1 MALGFPNSNGG
12 RTTDSAL
19 FHALGNAFV
28 GSWISGFR
36 VRQASP
42 VGMNVLIGG
51 ESGVPDDLLVRDAMS
66 ATFPVSNLSTQ
77 PIQASVTTANSAN
90 PRIDAVVIYI
100 DTNVAASQAVANNEN
115 RTKAVVVPGTP
126 ATNPSAPTPSQIK
139 AKIGASNPY
148 EIIAEIRVNAGAT
161 TILDSVITD
170 RRNPATLADGRINRG
185 EMFKNGVIDSDAL
198 ADDIVLPR
206 HLGLDFVAVRL
217 DKIIY
222 DNNGSNKARLKVP
235 IAQRGN
241 ITIDSSNS
249 EIVIG
254 AGIEYVELVST
265 IMAEELS
272 TYLFAIVQRKKVNE
286 KYEHIAQSLN
296 APHHNY
302 AGITISAFMKVSEG
316 DRISI
321 VHDCTG
327 KIRGQYSYVSVK
339 AIG

>member
-51 ESGVPDDLLVRDAMS
+51 ENGVPDDLLVRDAMS

-77 PIQASVTTANSAN
+77 PVQASVTTANSAN

-148 EIIAEIRVNAGAT
+148 EVIAEIRVNAGTT

-170 RRNPATLADGRINRG
+170 RRNPATLADGRINRA
-185 EMFKNGVIDSDAL
+185 EMFKNGVIGSDAL
-198 ADDIVLPR
+198 GNDIVLPR
-206 HLGLDFVAVRL
+206 HLKSSDLLSFSANNSAQAISGNLIIQSGWVSFYGNGGKQQPVQVTFPKKFKEVYAVVPTLIGYTRNTPTSPASF
-217 DKIIY
+217 DQKI
-222 DNNGSNKARLKVP
+222 GSGTNIECGSFNQTGTTITASTSGVFGGAHHGISW
-235 IAQRGN
+235 IAVG
-241 ITIDSSNS
+241 T
-249 EIVIG
+249 V
-254 AGIEYVELVST
+254 
-265 IMAEELS
+265 
-272 TYLFAIVQRKKVNE
+272 
-286 KYEHIAQSLN
+286 
-296 APHHNY
+296 
-302 AGITISAFMKVSEG
+302 
-316 DRISI
+316 
-321 VHDCTG
+321 
-327 KIRGQYSYVSVK
+327 
-339 AIG
+339 

>member
-51 ESGVPDDLLVRDAMS
+51 ENGIPDDLLVRDAMS

-77 PIQASVTTANSAN
+77 PVQASVTTANSAN

-100 DTNVAASQAVANNEN
+100 DTNVAASQTVANNEN

-139 AKIGASNPY
+139 AKIGASNPH
-148 EIIAEIRVNAGAT
+148 EVIAEIRVNAGTT

-170 RRNPATLADGRINRG
+170 RRNPATLADGRINRA
-185 EMFKNGVIDSDAL
+185 EIFKNGVIGSDAL
-198 ADDIVLPR
+198 GNDIVLPR
-206 HLGLDFVAVRL
+206 HLKWSDFIQAKRDSTNQPVESVIFQYGRARVVAPT
-217 DKIIY
+217 DAIETTTAIAFPKIFKSGTVPTVICTY
-222 DNNGSNKARLKVP
+222 NGY
-235 IAQRGN
+235 GN
-241 ITIDSSNS
+241 ASDPWTDAPNSSWAGAA
-249 EIVIG
+249 IG
-254 AGIEYVELVST
+254 AVSIT
-265 IMAEELS
+265 NS
-272 TYLFAIVQRKKVNE
+272 SFAARCRRFDG
-286 KYEHIAQSLN
+286 AML
-296 APHHNY
+296 
-302 AGITISAFMKVSEG
+302 
-316 DRISI
+316 
-321 VHDCTG
+321 
-327 KIRGQYSYVSVK
+327 RGSYYFSWM
-339 AIG
+339 AIGAA

>member
-51 ESGVPDDLLVRDAMS
+51 ENGIPDDLLVRDAML

-77 PIQASVTTANSAN
+77 PVQASVTTANSAN

-148 EIIAEIRVNAGAT
+148 EVIAEIRVNAGAT

-170 RRNPATLADGRINRG
+170 RRNPATLADGRINRA
-185 EMFKNGVIDSDAL
+185 EMFKNGVIGSDAL
-198 ADDIVLPR
+198 GNDIVLPR
-206 HLGLDFVAVRL
+206 HLNSPSLLVFSADGANQNV
-217 DKIIY
+217 
-222 DNNGSNKARLKVP
+222 S
-235 IAQRGN
+235 GN
-241 ITIDSSNS
+241 ILVQAGWVQFWGNNTKRQPIPVVFPKQFKQVFSMSPTLIGYKTGSKATSIS
-249 EIVIG
+249 EFNQVIG
-254 AGIEYVELVST
+254 SGLNIESGAVT
-265 IMAEELS
+265 N
-272 TYLFAIVQRKKVNE
+272 TGTT
-286 KYEHIAQSLN
+286 LN
-296 APHHNY
+296 ASTT
-302 AGITISAFMKVSEG
+302 GIFGGAWHGVSW
-316 DRISI
+316 
-321 VHDCTG
+321 V
-327 KIRGQYSYVSVK
+327 
-339 AIG
+339 AIGVI

>member
-51 ESGVPDDLLVRDAMS
+51 ESGIPDDLLVRDAMS

-77 PIQASVTTANSAN
+77 PVQASVTTANSAN

-148 EIIAEIRVNAGAT
+148 EVIAEIRVNAGTT

-170 RRNPATLADGRINRG
+170 RRNPATLADRRINRA
-185 EMFKNGVIDSDAL
+185 EMFKNGVIGSDAL
-198 ADDIVLPR
+198 GNDIVLPQ
-206 HLGLDFVAVRL
+206 HINSPSLLAFSADGANQNV
-217 DKIIY
+217 
-222 DNNGSNKARLKVP
+222 S
-235 IAQRGN
+235 GN
-241 ITIDSSNS
+241 ILVQAGWAQFWGNNTKRQPIPVVFPKQFKQVFSISPTLIGYKTGSKATSISDFNQ
-249 EIVIG
+249 VIG
-254 AGIEYVELVST
+254 SGLNIESGIVT
-265 IMAEELS
+265 N
-272 TYLFAIVQRKKVNE
+272 TGTT
-286 KYEHIAQSLN
+286 LN
-296 APHHNY
+296 ASTT
-302 AGITISAFMKVSEG
+302 GIFGGAWHGISWV
-316 DRISI
+316 
-321 VHDCTG
+321 
-327 KIRGQYSYVSVK
+327 
-339 AIG
+339 AIGVA

>member
-77 PIQASVTTANSAN
+77 PVQASVTTANSAN

-100 DTNVAASQAVANNEN
+100 DTNVAASQTVANNEN

-139 AKIGASNPY
+139 AKIGASDPY
-148 EIIAEIRVNAGAT
+148 EVIAEIRVNAGTT

-185 EMFKNGVIDSDAL
+185 EMFKNGVIKSDAL

-206 HLGLDFVAVRL
+206 HINSPSLLTSSADGANQNV
-217 DKIIY
+217 
-222 DNNGSNKARLKVP
+222 S
-235 IAQRGN
+235 GN
-241 ITIDSSNS
+241 ILVQAGWVQFWGNNTQRQPVPVVFPKQFKQVFSMSPTLIGYKTGSKATSISDFNQ
-249 EIVIG
+249 VIG
-254 AGIEYVELVST
+254 SGLNIESGIVT
-265 IMAEELS
+265 N
-272 TYLFAIVQRKKVNE
+272 TGTT
-286 KYEHIAQSLN
+286 LN
-296 APHHNY
+296 ASTTGVFGGAWH
-302 AGITISAFMKVSEG
+302 GISWV
-316 DRISI
+316 
-321 VHDCTG
+321 
-327 KIRGQYSYVSVK
+327 
-339 AIG
+339 AIGVV

>member
-51 ESGVPDDLLVRDAMS
+51 ENGIPDDLLVRDAMS

-77 PIQASVTTANSAN
+77 PVQASVTTANSAN

-100 DTNVAASQAVANNEN
+100 DTNVAASQTVANNEN

-126 ATNPSAPTPSQIK
+126 ATNPSAPTSSQIK

-148 EIIAEIRVNAGAT
+148 EVIAEIRVNAGAT

-185 EMFKNGVIDSDAL
+185 EMFKNGVIGSDAL
-198 ADDIVLPR
+198 GNDIVLPR
-206 HLGLDFVAVRL
+206 HINSPSLLVFSADGANQSV
-217 DKIIY
+217 
-222 DNNGSNKARLKVP
+222 S
-235 IAQRGN
+235 GN
-241 ITIDSSNS
+241 ILVQAGWVQFWGNNTKRQPIPVVFPKQFKQVFSMSPTLIGYKTGSKATSIS
-249 EIVIG
+249 EFNQVIG
-254 AGIEYVELVST
+254 SGLNIESGAVT
-265 IMAEELS
+265 N
-272 TYLFAIVQRKKVNE
+272 TGTT
-286 KYEHIAQSLN
+286 LN
-296 APHHNY
+296 ASTT
-302 AGITISAFMKVSEG
+302 GIFGGAWHGVSW
-316 DRISI
+316 
-321 VHDCTG
+321 V
-327 KIRGQYSYVSVK
+327 
-339 AIG
+339 AIGVV

>member
-51 ESGVPDDLLVRDAMS
+51 ENGVPDDLLVRDAMS

-77 PIQASVTTANSAN
+77 PVQASVTTANSAN

-148 EIIAEIRVNAGAT
+148 EVIAEIRVNAGTT

-170 RRNPATLADGRINRG
+170 RRNPATLADGRINRA
-185 EMFKNGVIDSDAL
+185 EMFKNGVIGSDAL
-198 ADDIVLPR
+198 GNDIVLPR
-206 HLGLDFVAVRL
+206 HLNSPSLLTFSADGVSQSVT
-217 DKIIY
+217 
-222 DNNGSNKARLKVP
+222 
-235 IAQRGN
+235 GN
-241 ITIDSSNS
+241 ILVQTGWVQFWGNNTKRQPVPVVFPKQFKQVFSMSPTLIGYKTGGKATSIS
-249 EIVIG
+249 EFNQAIG
-254 AGIEYVELVST
+254 SGLNIESGVVT
-265 IMAEELS
+265 N
-272 TYLFAIVQRKKVNE
+272 TGTT
-286 KYEHIAQSLN
+286 LN
-296 APHHNY
+296 ASTT
-302 AGITISAFMKVSEG
+302 GIFGGAWHGISWV
-316 DRISI
+316 
-321 VHDCTG
+321 
-327 KIRGQYSYVSVK
+327 
-339 AIG
+339 AIGIV

>member
-51 ESGVPDDLLVRDAMS
+51 ENGIPDDLLVRDAMS

-77 PIQASVTTANSAN
+77 PVQASVTTANSAN

-115 RTKAVVVPGTP
+115 RTKAIVVPGTP

-148 EIIAEIRVNAGAT
+148 EVIAEIRVNAGTT

-170 RRNPATLADGRINRG
+170 RRNPATLADGRIN
-185 EMFKNGVIDSDAL
+185 SDTL
-198 ADDIVLPR
+198 GNDIVLPR
-206 HLGLDFVAVRL
+206 HLNSPSLLAFSADGANQSV
-217 DKIIY
+217 
-222 DNNGSNKARLKVP
+222 S
-235 IAQRGN
+235 GN
-241 ITIDSSNS
+241 ILVQAGWVQFWGNNTTRQPVPVVFPKQFKQVFSMSPTLIGYKTGSKATSIS
-249 EIVIG
+249 EFNQVIG
-254 AGIEYVELVST
+254 SGLNIESGVVTNTGTTLIASTTGVFGGAWHGISWV
-265 IMAEELS
+265 
-272 TYLFAIVQRKKVNE
+272 
-286 KYEHIAQSLN
+286 
-296 APHHNY
+296 
-302 AGITISAFMKVSEG
+302 
-316 DRISI
+316 
-321 VHDCTG
+321 
-327 KIRGQYSYVSVK
+327 
-339 AIG
+339 AIGIV

>member
-51 ESGVPDDLLVRDAMS
+51 ENGIPDDLLVRDAMS

-77 PIQASVTTANSAN
+77 PVQASVTTANSAN

-100 DTNVAASQAVANNEN
+100 DTNVAASQTVANNEN
-115 RTKAVVVPGTP
+115 RTKAIVVPGTP

-148 EIIAEIRVNAGAT
+148 EVIAEIRVNAGTT

-170 RRNPATLADGRINRG
+170 RRNPATLPDGRINRG
-185 EMFKNGVIDSDAL
+185 EMFKNGVIKSDAL
-198 ADDIVLPR
+198 ANDIVLPR
-206 HLGLDFVAVRL
+206 HLSPAARGDRSTSEVDTGMKWIDGRTIYQKTFVMGGL
-217 DKIIY
+217 KIA
-222 DNNGSNKARLKVP
+222 GKTTVP
-235 IAQRGN
+235 HGITNLGMVINIRGIAKEE
-241 ITIDSSNS
+241 S
-249 EIVIG
+249 IG
-254 AGIEYVELVST
+254 AT
-265 IMAEELS
+265 INLPHAADQQAYTVTVYADNS
-272 TYLFAIVQRKKVNE
+272 NINIQTYADQSGYKTSFVTIQYIKK
-286 KYEHIAQSLN
+286 S
-296 APHHNY
+296 
-302 AGITISAFMKVSEG
+302 
-316 DRISI
+316 
-321 VHDCTG
+321 
-327 KIRGQYSYVSVK
+327 
-339 AIG
+339 

>member
-51 ESGVPDDLLVRDAMS
+51 ENGVPDDLLVRDAMS

-77 PIQASVTTANSAN
+77 PVQASVTTANSAN

-100 DTNVAASQAVANNEN
+100 DTNVAASQTVANNEN

-148 EIIAEIRVNAGAT
+148 EVIAEIRVNAGTT

-170 RRNPATLADGRINRG
+170 RRNPATLADGRINRA
-185 EMFKNGVIDSDAL
+185 EMFKNGVIGSDAL
-198 ADDIVLPR
+198 GNDIVLPR
-206 HLGLDFVAVRL
+206 HLSSSALLAFSADGANQSV
-217 DKIIY
+217 
-222 DNNGSNKARLKVP
+222 S
-235 IAQRGN
+235 GN
-241 ITIDSSNS
+241 ILVQAGWVQFWGNNTKRQPVPVVFPKQFKQVFSMSPTLIGYKTGSKATSIS
-249 EIVIG
+249 EFNQVIG
-254 AGIEYVELVST
+254 SGLNIESGVIT
-265 IMAEELS
+265 N
-272 TYLFAIVQRKKVNE
+272 TGTT
-286 KYEHIAQSLN
+286 LN
-296 APHHNY
+296 ASTT
-302 AGITISAFMKVSEG
+302 GIFGGAWHGVSW
-316 DRISI
+316 
-321 VHDCTG
+321 V
-327 KIRGQYSYVSVK
+327 
-339 AIG
+339 AIGVA

>member
-51 ESGVPDDLLVRDAMS
+51 ESGIPDDLLVRDAMS

-77 PIQASVTTANSAN
+77 PVQASVTTANSAN

-115 RTKAVVVPGTP
+115 RTKAVVVSGTP

-148 EIIAEIRVNAGAT
+148 EVIAEIRVNAGTT

-170 RRNPATLADGRINRG
+170 RRNPATLADGRINRA
-185 EMFKNGVIDSDAL
+185 EMFKNGVIGSDAL
-198 ADDIVLPR
+198 GDDIVLPR
-206 HLGLDFVAVRL
+206 SLAPDFR
-217 DKIIY
+217 DYSTDEKNTGKKWIDGRPIY
-222 DNNGSNKARLKVP
+222 RKV
-235 IAQRGN
+235 IRGRIN
-241 ITIDSSNS
+241 ITANTNIFYN
-249 EIVIG
+249 
-254 AGIEYVELVST
+254 
-265 IMAEELS
+265 
-272 TYLFAIVQRKKVNE
+272 
-286 KYEHIAQSLN
+286 H
-296 APHHNY
+296 
-302 AGITISAFMKVSEG
+302 GITGLTDAFEVVSARG
-316 DRISI
+316 SI
-321 VHDCTG
+321 VMGGNMGNSSG
-327 KIRGQYSYVSVK
+327 KSLIPHIEDNHRLGISLVTKTQLRFIATYSWGSSEFALIMDYVK
-339 AIG
+339 

>member
-77 PIQASVTTANSAN
+77 PVQASVSTANSAN

-148 EIIAEIRVNAGAT
+148 EVIAEIRVNAGTT

-170 RRNPATLADGRINRG
+170 RRNPATLADGRINRA
-185 EMFKNGVIDSDAL
+185 EMFKNGVIGSDAL
-198 ADDIVLPR
+198 GNDIVLPR
-206 HLGLDFVAVRL
+206 HLNSPSLLTFSADGVSQSVT
-217 DKIIY
+217 
-222 DNNGSNKARLKVP
+222 
-235 IAQRGN
+235 GN
-241 ITIDSSNS
+241 ILVQTGWVQFWGNNTKRQPVPVVFPKQFKQVFSMSPTLIGYKTGGKATSIS
-249 EIVIG
+249 EFNQVIG
-254 AGIEYVELVST
+254 NGLNIESGVVTNTGTTLNVST
-265 IMAEELS
+265 
-272 TYLFAIVQRKKVNE
+272 T
-286 KYEHIAQSLN
+286 
-296 APHHNY
+296 
-302 AGITISAFMKVSEG
+302 GIFGGAWHGISWV
-316 DRISI
+316 
-321 VHDCTG
+321 
-327 KIRGQYSYVSVK
+327 
-339 AIG
+339 AIGIV

>member
-51 ESGVPDDLLVRDAMS
+51 ENGIPDDLLVRDAMS

-77 PIQASVTTANSAN
+77 PVQASVTTANSAN

-148 EIIAEIRVNAGAT
+148 EIIAEIRVNAGTT

-170 RRNPATLADGRINRG
+170 RRNPATLADGRINRA
-185 EMFKNGVIDSDAL
+185 EMFKNGVIGSDAL
-198 ADDIVLPR
+198 GNDIILPR
-206 HLGLDFVAVRL
+206 HINSPSLLAFSADGANQSV
-217 DKIIY
+217 
-222 DNNGSNKARLKVP
+222 S
-235 IAQRGN
+235 GN
-241 ITIDSSNS
+241 ILVQAGWVQFWGNNTKRQPIPVVFPKQFKQVFSMSATLIGYKTGSKATSISDFNR
-249 EIVIG
+249 VIG
-254 AGIEYVELVST
+254 SGLNIESGVVT
-265 IMAEELS
+265 N
-272 TYLFAIVQRKKVNE
+272 TGTT
-286 KYEHIAQSLN
+286 LN
-296 APHHNY
+296 ASTT
-302 AGITISAFMKVSEG
+302 GIFGGAWHGISWV
-316 DRISI
+316 
-321 VHDCTG
+321 
-327 KIRGQYSYVSVK
+327 
-339 AIG
+339 AIGIV

>member
-51 ESGVPDDLLVRDAMS
+51 ENGIPDDLLVRDAMS

-77 PIQASVTTANSAN
+77 PVQASVTTANSAN

-115 RTKAVVVPGTP
+115 RTKAIVVPGTP

-148 EIIAEIRVNAGAT
+148 EIIAEIRVNAGTT

-185 EMFKNGVIDSDAL
+185 EMFKNGVISSDAL
-198 ADDIVLPR
+198 GNDIVLPR
-206 HLGLDFVAVRL
+206 HLKWSDFIQAKRDSTNQPIEPVIFQYGRARVIVPTETIESTTAVTFP
-217 DKIIY
+217 KIFKSGTVPTVICTY
-222 DNNGSNKARLKVP
+222 NGYGNASDQWTDSPNPSWAGATFGAVGVTSSGFTARCRRFDGATLRGTYYFSW
-235 IAQRGN
+235 IA
-241 ITIDSSNS
+241 
-249 EIVIG
+249 IG
-254 AGIEYVELVST
+254 AT
-265 IMAEELS
+265 
-272 TYLFAIVQRKKVNE
+272 
-286 KYEHIAQSLN
+286 
-296 APHHNY
+296 
-302 AGITISAFMKVSEG
+302 
-316 DRISI
+316 
-321 VHDCTG
+321 
-327 KIRGQYSYVSVK
+327 
-339 AIG
+339 

>member
-51 ESGVPDDLLVRDAMS
+51 ENGVPDDLLVRDAMS

-77 PIQASVTTANSAN
+77 PVQASVTTANSAN

-100 DTNVAASQAVANNEN
+100 DTNVAASQTVANNEN
-115 RTKAVVVPGTP
+115 RTKAIVVPGTP

-148 EIIAEIRVNAGAT
+148 EVIAEIRVNAGTT

-170 RRNPATLADGRINRG
+170 RRNPATLADGRINRA
-185 EMFKNGVIDSDAL
+185 EMFKNGVINSDTL
-198 ADDIVLPR
+198 GNDIVLPR
-206 HLGLDFVAVRL
+206 HLSSSALLVFSADGVSQSVT
-217 DKIIY
+217 
-222 DNNGSNKARLKVP
+222 
-235 IAQRGN
+235 GN
-241 ITIDSSNS
+241 ILVQTGWVQFWGNS
-249 EIVIG
+249 TKRQPVPVVFPKQFKQVFSMSPTLIGYKTGGKATSISEFNQVIG
-254 AGIEYVELVST
+254 SGLNIESGVVT
-265 IMAEELS
+265 N
-272 TYLFAIVQRKKVNE
+272 TGTT
-286 KYEHIAQSLN
+286 LN
-296 APHHNY
+296 ASTT
-302 AGITISAFMKVSEG
+302 GIFGGAWHGISWV
-316 DRISI
+316 
-321 VHDCTG
+321 
-327 KIRGQYSYVSVK
+327 
-339 AIG
+339 AIGII

>member
-51 ESGVPDDLLVRDAMS
+51 ESGIPDDLLVRDAMS

-77 PIQASVTTANSAN
+77 PVQASVTTANSAN

-148 EIIAEIRVNAGAT
+148 EIIAEIRVNAGTT

-170 RRNPATLADGRINRG
+170 RRNPATLADGRINRA
-185 EMFKNGVIDSDAL
+185 EMFKNGVIGSDAL
-198 ADDIVLPR
+198 GNDILLPR
-206 HLGLDFVAVRL
+206 HLSPAARGDRSTSEVDTGMKWIDGRTIYQKTFVMGGL
-217 DKIIY
+217 KIA
-222 DNNGSNKARLKVP
+222 GKTTVP
-235 IAQRGN
+235 HGITNLGMVINIRGIAKE
-241 ITIDSSNS
+241 DS
-249 EIVIG
+249 IG
-254 AGIEYVELVST
+254 ATINLPHAADQQAYTITVYVDNSNVNIQTYANQSGYKTSFVT
-265 IMAEELS
+265 IQ
-272 TYLFAIVQRKKVNE
+272 YIKK
-286 KYEHIAQSLN
+286 S
-296 APHHNY
+296 
-302 AGITISAFMKVSEG
+302 
-316 DRISI
+316 
-321 VHDCTG
+321 
-327 KIRGQYSYVSVK
+327 
-339 AIG
+339 

>member
-42 VGMNVLIGG
+42 IGMNVLIGG
-51 ESGVPDDLLVRDAMS
+51 ENGIPDDLLVRDAMS

-77 PIQASVTTANSAN
+77 PVQASVTTANSAN

-148 EIIAEIRVNAGAT
+148 EVIAEIRVNAGTT

-170 RRNPATLADGRINRG
+170 RRNPATLADGRINRA
-185 EMFKNGVIDSDAL
+185 EMFKNGVISSDAL
-198 ADDIVLPR
+198 GNDIVLPR
-206 HLGLDFVAVRL
+206 HLSSPSLLTFSADGANQSVTGNILVQAGWVQFWG
-217 DKIIY
+217 
-222 DNNGSNKARLKVP
+222 NNTQRQPVSVVFPKQFKQVFSMSPTLIGYKTGNKATS
-235 IAQRGN
+235 I
-241 ITIDSSNS
+241 S
-249 EIVIG
+249 EFNQVIG
-254 AGIEYVELVST
+254 SGLNIESGIVT
-265 IMAEELS
+265 N
-272 TYLFAIVQRKKVNE
+272 TGTT
-286 KYEHIAQSLN
+286 LN
-296 APHHNY
+296 ASTTGAFGGAWH
-302 AGITISAFMKVSEG
+302 GISWV
-316 DRISI
+316 
-321 VHDCTG
+321 
-327 KIRGQYSYVSVK
+327 
-339 AIG
+339 AIGVA

>member
-51 ESGVPDDLLVRDAMS
+51 ENGIPDDLLVRDAMS

-77 PIQASVTTANSAN
+77 PVQASVTTANSAN

-126 ATNPSAPTPSQIK
+126 ATNPSTPTPSQIK

-148 EIIAEIRVNAGAT
+148 EVIAEIRVNAGTT

-170 RRNPATLADGRINRG
+170 RRNPATLADGRINRA
-185 EMFKNGVIDSDAL
+185 EMFKNGVIGSDAL
-198 ADDIVLPR
+198 GNDIVLPR
-206 HLGLDFVAVRL
+206 HLSPAARGDRSTSEVDTGMRWI
-217 DKIIY
+217 DGRTIY
-222 DNNGSNKARLKVP
+222 QKTFSMGGLKVSGKTTKP
-235 IAQRGN
+235 HGIN
-241 ITIDSSNS
+241 NLDM
-249 EIVIG
+249 VI
-254 AGIEYVELVST
+254 
-265 IMAEELS
+265 
-272 TYLFAIVQRKKVNE
+272 N
-286 KYEHIAQSLN
+286 
-296 APHHNY
+296 
-302 AGITISAFMKVSEG
+302 
-316 DRISI
+316 
-321 VHDCTG
+321 
-327 KIRGQYSYVSVK
+327 IRGIAKEDSVGATINLPHAADQQAYTVTVYVDNSNVNIQTYADQSGYKTSFVTIQYIKKS
-339 AIG
+339 

>member
-51 ESGVPDDLLVRDAMS
+51 ENGIPDDLLVRDAMS

-77 PIQASVTTANSAN
+77 PVQASVTTANSAN

-100 DTNVAASQAVANNEN
+100 DTNVAASQTVANNEN
-115 RTKAVVVPGTP
+115 RTKAIVVPGTP

-148 EIIAEIRVNAGAT
+148 EVIAEIRVNAGTT

-170 RRNPATLADGRINRG
+170 RRNPATLADGRINRA
-185 EMFKNGVIDSDAL
+185 EMFKNGVIGSDAL
-198 ADDIVLPR
+198 GNDIVLPR
-206 HLGLDFVAVRL
+206 HLSPAARGDRSTSEVDSGMRWIDGRTIYQKTFSMGGLKVAGKTTKPHGIEKL
-217 DKIIY
+217 DMVINIRGIAKEDSIGATINLPHAADQQAY
-222 DNNGSNKARLKVP
+222 TVTVYVDNNNINIQTYADQSGYKTSFVTIQYVKKA
-235 IAQRGN
+235 
-241 ITIDSSNS
+241 
-249 EIVIG
+249 
-254 AGIEYVELVST
+254 
-265 IMAEELS
+265 
-272 TYLFAIVQRKKVNE
+272 
-286 KYEHIAQSLN
+286 
-296 APHHNY
+296 
-302 AGITISAFMKVSEG
+302 
-316 DRISI
+316 
-321 VHDCTG
+321 
-327 KIRGQYSYVSVK
+327 
-339 AIG
+339 

>member
-51 ESGVPDDLLVRDAMS
+51 ESGIPDDLLVRDAMS

-77 PIQASVTTANSAN
+77 PVQASVTTANSAN

-100 DTNVAASQAVANNEN
+100 DTNVAASQTVANNEN
-115 RTKAVVVPGTP
+115 RTKAIVVPGTP

-148 EIIAEIRVNAGAT
+148 EVIAEIRVNAGTT

-170 RRNPATLADGRINRG
+170 RRNPATLPDGRINRG
-185 EMFKNGVIDSDAL
+185 EMFKDGVIKSDAL
-198 ADDIVLPR
+198 ANDIVLPR
-206 HLGLDFVAVRL
+206 HLSSTARGDRSTSEVDTGMKWIDGRTIYQKTFVMGGL
-217 DKIIY
+217 KIA
-222 DNNGSNKARLKVP
+222 GKTTVP
-235 IAQRGN
+235 HGITNLGMVINIRGIAKEE
-241 ITIDSSNS
+241 S
-249 EIVIG
+249 IG
-254 AGIEYVELVST
+254 AT
-265 IMAEELS
+265 INLPHAADQQAYTVTVYADNS
-272 TYLFAIVQRKKVNE
+272 NINIQTYADQSGYKTSFVTIQYIKK
-286 KYEHIAQSLN
+286 S
-296 APHHNY
+296 
-302 AGITISAFMKVSEG
+302 
-316 DRISI
+316 
-321 VHDCTG
+321 
-327 KIRGQYSYVSVK
+327 
-339 AIG
+339 

>member
-51 ESGVPDDLLVRDAMS
+51 ESGIPDDLLVRDAMS

-77 PIQASVTTANSAN
+77 PVQASVTTANSAN

-100 DTNVAASQAVANNEN
+100 DTNVAASQTVANNEN
-115 RTKAVVVPGTP
+115 RTKAIVVPGTP

-148 EIIAEIRVNAGAT
+148 EVIAEIRVNAGTT

-170 RRNPATLADGRINRG
+170 RRNPATLADGRINRA
-185 EMFKNGVIDSDAL
+185 EMFKNGVIKSDAL
-198 ADDIVLPR
+198 ANDIVLPR
-206 HLGLDFVAVRL
+206 HLSPAARGDRSTSEVDTGMKWIDGRTIYQKTFVMGGLKIAGKTTVPHGITNL
-217 DKIIY
+217 DMVINIR
-222 DNNGSNKARLKVP
+222 G
-235 IAQRGN
+235 IAKEY
-241 ITIDSSNS
+241 S
-249 EIVIG
+249 IG
-254 AGIEYVELVST
+254 AT
-265 IMAEELS
+265 INLPHAADQQAYTVTVYADNS
-272 TYLFAIVQRKKVNE
+272 NINIQTYADQSGYKTSFVTIQYIKK
-286 KYEHIAQSLN
+286 S
-296 APHHNY
+296 
-302 AGITISAFMKVSEG
+302 
-316 DRISI
+316 
-321 VHDCTG
+321 
-327 KIRGQYSYVSVK
+327 
-339 AIG
+339 

>member
-51 ESGVPDDLLVRDAMS
+51 ENGIPDDLLVRDAMS

-77 PIQASVTTANSAN
+77 PVQASVTTANSAN

-148 EIIAEIRVNAGAT
+148 EAIAEIRVNAGTT

-170 RRNPATLADGRINRG
+170 RRNPATLADGRINRA
-185 EMFKNGVIDSDAL
+185 EMFKNGVIGSDAL
-198 ADDIVLPR
+198 GNDIVLPR
-206 HLGLDFVAVRL
+206 HLKWSDFIQAKRDSTNQPVEPVIFQYGRARVIAPNDTIETTTTVAFP
-217 DKIIY
+217 KIFKS
-222 DNNGSNKARLKVP
+222 GTVP
-235 IAQRGN
+235 AVICTYSGYGN
-241 ITIDSSNS
+241 ANDPWTDAPNPSWAGAT
-249 EIVIG
+249 IG
-254 AGIEYVELVST
+254 AVSIT
-265 IMAEELS
+265 NS
-272 TYLFAIVQRKKVNE
+272 SFAARCRRFDG
-286 KYEHIAQSLN
+286 AML
-296 APHHNY
+296 
-302 AGITISAFMKVSEG
+302 
-316 DRISI
+316 
-321 VHDCTG
+321 
-327 KIRGQYSYVSVK
+327 RGSYYFSWI
-339 AIG
+339 AIGAA

>member
-77 PIQASVTTANSAN
+77 PVQASVSTANSAN

-148 EIIAEIRVNAGAT
+148 EVIAEIRVNAGTT

-170 RRNPATLADGRINRG
+170 RRNPATLADGRINRA
-185 EMFKNGVIDSDAL
+185 EMFKNGVIGSDAL
-198 ADDIVLPR
+198 GNDIVLPR
-206 HLGLDFVAVRL
+206 HINSPSLLTFSADGVSQSVT
-217 DKIIY
+217 
-222 DNNGSNKARLKVP
+222 
-235 IAQRGN
+235 GN
-241 ITIDSSNS
+241 ILVQTGWAQFWGNNTKRQPVPVVFPKQFKQVFSMSPTLIGYKTGGKATSIS
-249 EIVIG
+249 EFNQVIG
-254 AGIEYVELVST
+254 SGLNIESGVVT
-265 IMAEELS
+265 N
-272 TYLFAIVQRKKVNE
+272 TGTT
-286 KYEHIAQSLN
+286 LN
-296 APHHNY
+296 ASTT
-302 AGITISAFMKVSEG
+302 GIFGGAWHGISWV
-316 DRISI
+316 
-321 VHDCTG
+321 
-327 KIRGQYSYVSVK
+327 
-339 AIG
+339 AIGIV